1 MSNPSS
7 QSSLI
12 NFGRFSRT
20 LLATL
25 FLVACQIN
33 PVTGERQLQFYGSD
47 WENQVGTQMYAPLK
61 QSQGGEWNMDSSL
74 NRYVS
79 DVGQRLAKQARRD
92 NELNYE
98 FSVLNNS
105 TPNAWALPGGK
116 IVINRGL
123 LAQLDTEAELAAVLS
138 HEIVHADAAH
148 GARQQSTGML
158 AQVGALASMV
168 VLDSQIESPAGR
180 QLAMLVPNV
189 GLQLIMQ
196 RYSRDAEREA
206 DEYGMQYMSEAGY
219 DPRGAVRLQ
228 ETFVQLSE
236 ERRQGWLDGLFAS
249 HPPSEERVQ
258 NNERKAAALPAGG
271 EIAEQRY
278 QQNIAY
284 LQRVQ
289 PAYDLYDEA
298 GKALS
303 ENRVTEAQRKLSRAL
318 DMVPREALFLAMQG
332 DIYRQDDR
340 LRNAVG
346 SYEESIRANPGLFYG
361 YLRKGQV
368 EYELGRTREAE
379 NALERSL
386 GLLPTAEAHFLLGK
400 IDQSRGDERAAA
412 EHFAQASESQSRA
425 GQAAQEELVRL
436 DLATN
441 TSRYVA
447 TQLVQDDNGYV
458 WVQFGNRSRVPI
470 ENIQLTYI
478 WVDANGRTLQDS
490 VVYRGPLA
498 AGNQDRV
505 RLDVRLPANTSL
517 SSRIRVQATGGA
529 VVNT

>member
-1 MSNPSS
+1 
-7 QSSLI
+7 
-12 NFGRFSRT
+12 
-20 LLATL
+20 
-25 FLVACQIN
+25 
-33 PVTGERQLQFYGSD
+33 
-47 WENQVGTQMYAPLK
+47 
-61 QSQGGEWNMDSSL
+61 
-74 NRYVS
+74 
-79 DVGQRLAKQARRD
+79 
-92 NELNYE
+92 
-98 FSVLNNS
+98 
-105 TPNAWALPGGK
+105 
-116 IVINRGL
+116 
-123 LAQLDTEAELAAVLS
+123 
-138 HEIVHADAAH
+138 
-148 GARQQSTGML
+148 
-158 AQVGALASMV
+158 
-168 VLDSQIESPAGR
+168 
-180 QLAMLVPNV
+180 
-189 GLQLIMQ
+189 
-196 RYSRDAEREA
+196 
-206 DEYGMQYMSEAGY
+206 
-219 DPRGAVRLQ
+219 
-228 ETFVQLSE
+228 
-236 ERRQGWLDGLFAS
+236 
-249 HPPSEERVQ
+249 
-258 NNERKAAALPAGG
+258 
-271 EIAEQRY
+271 
-278 QQNIAY
+278 
-284 LQRVQ
+284 
-289 PAYDLYDEA
+289 
-298 GKALS
+298 
-303 ENRVTEAQRKLSRAL
+303 
-318 DMVPREALFLAMQG
+318 MVPREALFLAMQG